1 MKRKVIQI
9 ANSTQLVSLPRKW
22 ALKYGIKKGDELDVK
37 EKGAAVLVSV
47 QEIKDKPLRAEL
59 NIGNMGRTSKR
70 VIGALYRGGYDEIL
84 IRFAQSEE
92 IKHVQDILRGGC
104 IGFEMVEQGRNFCV
118 VRKVSDALYDEL
130 DSMFRRCF
138 LFLISIAK
146 ESFEVA
152 ENLDKSAIGSI
163 KVMDKNITKFTDFC
177 GRVLRKQIQEKH
189 IVMYHIMEELE
200 RIGDEY
206 KKMCQFI
213 VENKIKMNNETKK
226 LYKDTTKL
234 LETLQDLFYKFEIN
248 KMSGFYERVAVV
260 EKTTKKMR
268 AKANK
273 NDTILLGY
281 IGNILDILFH
291 LDIPVLEHAFINKD
305 ISDTLSI

>member
-22 ALKYGIKKGDELDVK
+22 ALKHNIKKGDELDVQ
-37 EKGAAVLVSV
+37 EKGASVLVSV

-84 IRFAQSEE
+84 IRFAKPEE
-92 IKHVQDILRGGC
+92 IRHVQDILRGGC

-118 VRKVSDALYDEL
+118 VRKVSDVLYNEL

-138 LFLISIAK
+138 LFLISISK

-152 ENLDKSAIGSI
+152 EKLDRSALDSI
-163 KVMDKNITKFTDFC
+163 AVMDKNITKFTDFC
-177 GRVLRKQIQEKH
+177 GRVLRKQTQEKH

-200 RIGDEY
+200 RMGDEY
-206 KKMCQFI
+206 KNMCGFI
-213 VENKIKMNNETKK
+213 VKNKITIHKDIKK
-226 LYKDTTKL
+226 IYKETTKL
-234 LETLQDLFYKFEIN
+234 LEMLQDLFYKFDLN
-248 KMSGFYERVAVV
+248 KMAKFYEDVASV
-260 EKTTKKMR
+260 EKAAKKYF

-273 NDTILLGY
+273 QECRILGY
-281 IGNILDILFH
+281 ITNILNILFH

-305 ISDTLSI
+305 ISDTLSL